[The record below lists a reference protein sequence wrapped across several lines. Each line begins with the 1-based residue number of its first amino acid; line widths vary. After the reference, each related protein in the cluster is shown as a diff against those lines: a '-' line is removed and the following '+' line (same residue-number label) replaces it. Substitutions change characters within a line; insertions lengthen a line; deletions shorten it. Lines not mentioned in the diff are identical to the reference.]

1 MANPEK
7 AKNVFDNTSAK
18 LRFMLESLFCNDTEA
33 EEILKQIYADVF
45 SAAENPTEADVFI
58 KAAEICFDRIGRPE
72 RADTTDFSVED
83 MLAFFENCENYDTPV
98 GGEGIDAVDVLNTQT
113 DSLDPI
119 SKLIVF
125 LRMYCDMTVEEISRI
140 AGNNEAVTATLFK
153 AYRSIMP
160 NAAQICM
167 STPALQGLPALQL
180 VRISLLKQGFNTASP
195 ENIFDSLF
203 VTDTVIAPE
212 PDKPAF
218 ESVEETEQPIIE
230 DVYSDSDPNSDTMS
244 IPTDFVVDP
253 IDDFEAPEW
262 SYVKTK
268 FGFDFSDEKNLRFS
282 EAYSLIAQG
291 YTDSAKEILFSINR
305 DAPNAASFL
314 GLLMIDAGASTPDDL
329 MNIHIDYASLPS
341 FKAADY
347 YGNSQ
352 LKDFLDNLLDC
363 YEPVQVPVPPQPP
376 TPPQPPVPTPQ
387 PPVSNTNAK
396 VVPAPSANSS
406 GKKSNT
412 GLIIGIIAGVA
423 VLAIA
428 AVVAILFA
436 TGMISISS
444 GDDIPEETMPVVEM
458 TEAPEET
465 TTEVPTTQAP
475 PAIKPIE
482 LGTSTVTID
491 RMENNKFEF
500 RPTQSGYYAFVSEE
514 YGLDLAA
521 ELYFGSSCVDYS
533 DDTNRGQNFMVIGYC
548 EAFSPVTLS
557 VFEIE
562 NGSGTADVKL
572 TVYKLGDSEGE
583 ALVRYLDY
591 FENSITITT
600 SATLYSEHSFD
611 STLISLTENY
621 EYYPQEYYID
631 ESSRIL
637 WLAIPAE
644 TGYIWYPD
652 KY

>member
-1 MANPEK
+1 
-7 AKNVFDNTSAK
+7 
-18 LRFMLESLFCNDTEA
+18 
-33 EEILKQIYADVF
+33 
-45 SAAENPTEADVFI
+45 
-58 KAAEICFDRIGRPE
+58 
-72 RADTTDFSVED
+72 
-83 MLAFFENCENYDTPV
+83 
-98 GGEGIDAVDVLNTQT
+98 
-113 DSLDPI
+113 
-119 SKLIVF
+119 
-125 LRMYCDMTVEEISRI
+125 MTVEEISRI
-140 AGNNEAVTATLFK
+140 SGNGEAVTATLFK

-167 STPALQGLPALQL
+167 SAPALQGLPALQL
-180 VRISLLKQGFNTASP
+180 VRISLLKQGFNTARP
-195 ENIFDSLF
+195 ENVFDSLF
-203 VTDTVIAPE
+203 VTAAVPTPE
-212 PDKPAF
+212 AEQPAF
-218 ESVEETEQPIIE
+218 ETVEEPEQPIIE
-230 DVYSDSDPNSDTMS
+230 DVYSASDPNADTMK

-253 IDDFEAPEW
+253 INDFETPEW
-262 SYVKTK
+262 SYVKNK

-314 GLLMIDAGASTPDDL
+314 GLLMIDAGAATLDDL

-352 LKDFLDNLLDC
+352 LKDFLGNLLDC

-376 TPPQPPVPTPQ
+376 IPTQPPVPPKPPVPTQ
-387 PPVSNTNAK
+387 PPVSNNNTKAA
-396 VVPAPSANSS
+396 PAPNS
-406 GKKSNT
+406 GKNNT

-436 TGMISISS
+436 TGMISIPS
-444 GDDIPEETMPVVEM
+444 GDDIPEETMPVVKM

-475 PAIKPIE
+475 PAVKSIE
-482 LGTSTVTID
+482 LGTSTVTIN
-491 RMENNKFEF
+491 RTEYNKFEF
-500 RPTQSGYYAFVSEE
+500 RPTQNGYYAFVSEE
-514 YGLDLAA
+514 YGIDLAA
-521 ELYFGSSCVDYS
+521 ELYFGSSRVDYS

-562 NGSGTADVKL
+562 HDSGTADVKL

-583 ALVRYLDY
+583 ALVRFLDY
-591 FENSITITT
+591 FENGITID
-600 SATLYSEHSFD
+600 SSKKLYSEHSDD
-611 STLISLTENY
+611 SYLIELDGTFELQ
-621 EYYPQEYYID
+621 PQDYYID

-637 WLAIPAE
+637 WLAIPTQ
-644 TGYIWYPD
+644 TGYIWFPD
-652 KY
+652 EY